1 MQSKS
6 NIDQKIKERASI
18 LRMQHILVNG
28 TLSLINSGEAT
39 LGPDRLECRMGEFS
53 KIAIA
58 NLALAAGQS
67 TEMILSS
74 LDMRGFKVRM
84 LFPIAR
90 ASVETWI
97 NAAYIL
103 AGGEEMAARAIN
115 HAQQKFYRDNDR
127 TFGKGEST
135 MTVRCLPA
143 AEEEVPE
150 EIREQI
156 AEFTTKKGRPKD
168 WTDHTAP
175 ERIEF
180 IRERLGVTCSAGFL
194 GAYGLIYSDA
204 SEIVHG
210 SLYGARKFFDGGYKK
225 FKNQDEFDE
234 FTAGHLEG
242 ILFSLILST
251 DNYLHA
257 FGSAQDL
264 KPLLYAADKI
274 FKVFTDNVNMVNP
287 GGPKSD
293 AQFSD

>member
-1 MQSKS
+1 VQSKT
-6 NIDQKIKERASI
+6 NIDQKIKEWASI
-18 LRMQHILVNG
+18 LRMQHILVNR
-28 TLSLINSGEAT
+28 TLSLINLGEAT
-39 LGPDRLECRMGEFS
+39 VGVDKIECQIGEAS
-53 KIAIA
+53 KIAIG

-67 TEMILSS
+67 TEMILSL
-74 LDMRGFKVRM
+74 LDTRGFKVRM

-115 HAQQKFYRDNDR
+115 HAQQKFYRDYDR
-127 TFGKGEST
+127 KFGKGEST
-135 MTVRCLPA
+135 MTVRHLPA
-143 AEEEVPE
+143 ADEELPE
-150 EIREQI
+150 EIREKM

-180 IRERLGVTCSAGFL
+180 IREKLGVTCSAGFL

-210 SLYGARKFFDGGYKK
+210 SLYGARKFFDGGYKT
-225 FKNQDEFDE
+225 FKDHDEFNE

-257 FGSAQDL
+257 FGAAHDL
-264 KPLLYAADKI
+264 KSLLYAADKI
-274 FKVFTDNVNMVNP
+274 FKFFTEKFNTANP
-287 GGPKSD
+287 SGTKNNS
-293 AQFSD
+293 AI